1 MSVIYRQAY
10 KDKTHAGALKYGIEN
25 KK

>member
-1 MSVIYRQAY
+1 MPVIYRQAY